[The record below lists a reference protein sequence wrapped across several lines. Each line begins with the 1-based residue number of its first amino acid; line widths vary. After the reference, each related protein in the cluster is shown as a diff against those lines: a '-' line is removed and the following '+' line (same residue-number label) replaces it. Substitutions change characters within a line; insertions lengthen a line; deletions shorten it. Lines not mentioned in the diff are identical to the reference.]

1 MLSLYEPLF
10 GFFKVF
16 SLKFHEQKNSKDMI
30 RKKENKRK
38 DDRKKIHN
46 ELYFLVI

>member
-38 DDRKKIHN
+38 GDRKKFTMSFI
-46 ELYFLVI
+46 F